1 MLSVAPT
8 LPTQAEFPGHLSPPF
23 RTSRRVNQGPST
35 GRYFSQSGVATNLSS
50 SESIAQLQSESFYQK
65 DEATGSRWLPLKT
78 RFSALK
84 ERFSRQI
91 SETEYDSMN
100 ITRLI
105 DRVSINRV
113 QSRYRWST
121 PYSFISISS
130 RYLSCL
136 PPIVI
141 QTLCPH
147 FVSIRY
153 IDPRNYLEVK
163 LKDEEESTSKVDR
176 SWSDTSG
183 SVFKSSS
190 ISPQKQR
197 SDLFPSPFKYT

>member
-8 LPTQAEFPGHLSPPF
+8 LPTQAEFLGHLSPPF
-23 RTSRRVNQGPST
+23 RTSRQINQGPGT
-35 GRYFSQSGVATNLSS
+35 VRYFSQSGVATNLPS
-50 SESIAQLQSESFYQK
+50 SESIAQLQNENFYQK
-65 DEATGSRWLPLKT
+65 DEATGSRWLSLKT

-91 SETEYDSMN
+91 FENEYDPMN
-100 ITRLI
+100 IIRPM

-113 QSRYRWST
+113 QPRYRWST
-121 PYSFISISS
+121 PYSLISISS

-147 FVSIRY
+147 FVCIRY

-163 LKDEEESTSKVDR
+163 LKDEEESTSKVDWF
-176 SWSDTSG
+176 WSDTSW

-190 ISPQKQR
+190 ISPQKKR
-197 SDLFPSPFKYT
+197 SDLFPSPSKYT